1 MAGMKRLVTAVLA
14 AAGMF
19 YATAAV
25 GAPRILV
32 AYFSATGNTRSIAK
46 QIAGET
52 GGSLF
57 EIMPQKKYTAEDLD
71 YRAAASRCV
80 REHNDRSIRPAIKMS
95 ALSVKDYDVVFVGYP
110 VWWGEAPNI
119 LATFLEMYDFAGKRM
134 IPFCSS
140 HSSPLGGSDV
150 KLHKFAP
157 KAVWQPGICF
167 NAASSKADVKKWLAG
182 LKYGR

>member
-1 MAGMKRLVTAVLA
+1 MKKTLTAMLA
-14 AAGMF
+14 AVGIL
-19 YATAAV
+19 YATAAA

-32 AYFSATGNTRSIAK
+32 AYFSATGNTRSIAE

-52 GGSLF
+52 GGRLF
-57 EIMPQKKYTAEDLD
+57 EITPQRKYTAEDLD
-71 YRAAASRCV
+71 YRAEASRCV
-80 REHNDRSIRPAIKMS
+80 KEHNDRSIRPAIKKA
-95 ALSVKDYDVVFVGYP
+95 ALNVGDYDVIFVGYP

-119 LATFLEMYDFAGKRM
+119 LATFLEAYDFTGKRL

-157 KAVWQPGICF
+157 KAIWQQGVCF
-167 NAASSKADVKKWLAG
+167 NAASTGADVKKWLKG
-182 LKYGR
+182 TGYGK